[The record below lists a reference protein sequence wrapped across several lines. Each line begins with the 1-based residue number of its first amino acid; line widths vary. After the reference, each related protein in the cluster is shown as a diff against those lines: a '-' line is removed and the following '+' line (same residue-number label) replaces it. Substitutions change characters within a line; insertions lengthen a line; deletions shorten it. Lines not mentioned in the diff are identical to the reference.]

1 MNVYAKNKTMS
12 KLISKMK
19 ECVQMVSSYISDAQL
34 MILLKTFIFIVC
46 TSTLTSPG
54 KKESREFHMKIVIA
68 PEIRLLR
75 MLWSL
80 H

>member
-12 KLISKMK
+12 KQISKMK

-46 TSTLTSPG
+46 TYNFNKSGKERGPG
-54 KKESREFHMKIVIA
+54 IPYEDCFSA
-68 PEIRLLR
+68 
-75 MLWSL
+75 
-80 H
+80 